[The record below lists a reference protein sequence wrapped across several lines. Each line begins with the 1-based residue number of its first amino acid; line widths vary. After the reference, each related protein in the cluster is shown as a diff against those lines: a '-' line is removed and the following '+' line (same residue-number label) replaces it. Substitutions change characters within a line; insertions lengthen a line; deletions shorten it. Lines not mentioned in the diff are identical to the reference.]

1 MIRVVIV
8 TPCAGR
14 VIWNE
19 FVLDYGVAYKMGQ
32 DGVMVVEGRTYGGLS
47 SRQRSQERRER
58 LLGAARA
65 LIAEVGV
72 APLTVDS
79 VCQRAKL
86 SKRYFYTEFATK
98 DDLLDACAEE
108 LYDRLK
114 SAMEVVLTTAPLPD
128 RAHGVLRTV
137 VHTLV
142 ASASDARL
150 YMESPGFPRLRE
162 LQQREVA
169 EFTERIAAE
178 AMPFTGPP
186 KPSVD
191 RRLATRAVV
200 TAATELII
208 AWLHGD
214 IDTDE
219 DTLVATLT
227 ATTLGAAGAV

>member
-1 MIRVVIV
+1 
-8 TPCAGR
+8 
-14 VIWNE
+14 
-19 FVLDYGVAYKMGQ
+19 MGQ
-32 DGVMVVEGRTYGGLS
+32 DGVMAVEGRTYGGLS
-47 SRQRSQERRER
+47 PRQRSQDRRER
-58 LLGAARA
+58 LLDAART

-72 APLTVDS
+72 APLTVDL

-86 SKRYFYTEFATK
+86 SKRYFYTEFTTK
-98 DDLLDACAEE
+98 DDLLDACADE
-108 LYDRLK
+108 LYGRLK
-114 SAMEVVLTTAPLPD
+114 AAMEDVLTTQPLPD
-128 RAHGVLRTV
+128 RAHGVLRMV

-142 ASASDARL
+142 ASAADARL

-162 LQQREVA
+162 VQQRKVG

-178 AMPFTGPP
+178 AMPFTGRP

-191 RRLATRAVV
+191 RLLATRAVV

-227 ATTLGAAGAV
+227 ATTLGAAGSV

>member
-1 MIRVVIV
+1 
-8 TPCAGR
+8 
-14 VIWNE
+14 
-19 FVLDYGVAYKMGQ
+19 MGQ
-32 DGVMVVEGRTYGGLS
+32 DGFMAVEGRTYGGLS
-47 SRQRSQERRER
+47 AQQRSRERRQR
-58 LLGAARA
+58 LLDAARD

-72 APLTVDS
+72 APLTVDL
-79 VCQRAKL
+79 VCHRANL
-86 SKRYFYTEFATK
+86 SKRYFYVEFGSK

-108 LYDRLK
+108 LYARLR
-114 SAMEVVLTTAPLPD
+114 ATMEAVLTSAPLPD

-142 ASASDARL
+142 SDASDARL

-162 LQQREVA
+162 LQQREIG
-169 EFTERIAAE
+169 EFTARIAAE

-186 KPSVD
+186 RPPID
-191 RRLATRAVV
+191 RALATRAMV

>member
-1 MIRVVIV
+1 M
-8 TPCAGR
+8 T
-14 VIWNE
+14 
-19 FVLDYGVAYKMGQ
+19 
-32 DGVMVVEGRTYGGLS
+32 VEGRTYGGLS
-47 SRQRSQERRER
+47 SQQRSQERRVR
-58 LLGAARA
+58 LLDATRE
-65 LIAEVGV
+65 LIAEVGI
-72 APLTVDS
+72 APLTVDL

-108 LYDRLK
+108 LYTRLK
-114 SAMEVVLTTAPLPD
+114 ASMEVVLTTAPLPE
-128 RAHGVLRTV
+128 RANGVLRTV

-142 ASASDARL
+142 ASAADARL

-162 LQQREVA
+162 LQQREIG

-191 RRLATRAVV
+191 RLLATRALV
-200 TAATELII
+200 TAATELVI

-214 IDTDE
+214 IETDE

-227 ATTLGAAGAV
+227 ATTLGAAGAT

>member
-1 MIRVVIV
+1 
-8 TPCAGR
+8 
-14 VIWNE
+14 
-19 FVLDYGVAYKMGQ
+19 MGQ
-32 DGVMVVEGRTYGGLS
+32 DVVMTVEGRTYGGLS
-47 SRQRSQERRER
+47 SQQRSQERRQR
-58 LLGAARA
+58 LLEAARE
-65 LIAEVGV
+65 LIGEVGV
-72 APLTVDS
+72 APLTVDL

-86 SKRYFYTEFATK
+86 SKRYFYTEFTTK
-98 DDLLDACAEE
+98 DDLLQACAEE

-114 SAMEVVLTTAPLPD
+114 AAMEEVLTTAPLPE

-142 ASASDARL
+142 ASTADARL

-162 LQQREVA
+162 LQQREVG
-169 EFTERIAAE
+169 EFTARIAAD
-178 AMPFTGPP
+178 AMPFTGSP
-186 KPSVD
+186 KPFVD
-191 RRLATRAVV
+191 RGLAARAMV

>member
-1 MIRVVIV
+1 
-8 TPCAGR
+8 
-14 VIWNE
+14 
-19 FVLDYGVAYKMGQ
+19 MGQ
-32 DGVMVVEGRTYGGLS
+32 DVVMTVAGRTYGGLS
-47 SRQRSQERRER
+47 SQQRSQERRER
-58 LLGAARA
+58 LLDAARE

-72 APLTVDS
+72 APLTVDL

-98 DDLLDACAEE
+98 DALLDACAED
-108 LYDRLK
+108 LYARLK
-114 SAMEVVLTTAPLPD
+114 AAMEAVLATAPLSE

-150 YMESPGFPRLRE
+150 YTESPGFPRLRQR
-162 LQQREVA
+162 QQREIG

-178 AMPFTGPP
+178 AMPFEGRP

-191 RRLATRAVV
+191 RQLATRGLV
-200 TAATELII
+200 TAATELIS

-227 ATTLGAAGAV
+227 AITLGAAGAV

>member
-1 MIRVVIV
+1 M
-8 TPCAGR
+8 T
-14 VIWNE
+14 
-19 FVLDYGVAYKMGQ
+19 
-32 DGVMVVEGRTYGGLS
+32 VEGRTYGGLS
-47 SRQRSQERRER
+47 SQQRSQERRER
-58 LLGAARA
+58 LLDAARE

-72 APLTVDS
+72 APLTVDL

-86 SKRYFYTEFATK
+86 SKRYFYAEFATK
-98 DDLLDACAEE
+98 DDLLDTCAED
-108 LYDRLK
+108 LYTRLK
-114 SAMEVVLTTAPLPD
+114 AGMEDMLTGLDLPD

-142 ASASDARL
+142 VSAADSRL

-162 LQQREVA
+162 LQQREIGA
-169 EFTERIAAE
+169 FTERIAAE
-178 AMPFTGPP
+178 AMPFTGGP

-191 RRLATRAVV
+191 RQLATRAMV
-200 TAATELII
+200 TAATEVVI

-227 ATTLGAAGAV
+227 AITLGAAGAV